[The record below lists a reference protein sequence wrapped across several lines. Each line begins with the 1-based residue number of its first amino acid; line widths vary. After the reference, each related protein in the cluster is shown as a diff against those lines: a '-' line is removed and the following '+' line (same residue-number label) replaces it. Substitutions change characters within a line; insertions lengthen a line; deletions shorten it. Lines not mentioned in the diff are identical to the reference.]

1 MMNDFARSP
10 GVCDEARAYM
20 QVLYGD
26 MPPAPQVVRT
36 TLVHTLST
44 PTHRLEIWQVDL
56 TEPLAMAWHLTLHQ
70 PLPSVDGGTA
80 VLLSPDGCW
89 PHVVNAA
96 AMAAVLAQG
105 VCLAHFDRLLFAH
118 DRPDAQSGGALHAR
132 WPERQF
138 SAIAAWAWGLLANAQ
153 ALRQIQNDK
162 ALDFKVFNSNTPHFN
177 ALKLGI
183 MGHSRGGKAALLAGA
198 LDPGVALTVAHN
210 SGCAGAASYQFNDGH
225 SETLTALQAQFPH
238 WLSSACDQASVR
250 AQIQA
255 LDNRALLESLTGR
268 HLCVMQA
275 DDDLW
280 ANPQGT
286 RHAVAR
292 LQSHWDALGL
302 GAQLHHFSRDGGH
315 AMTALD
321 WSRAAQTLAQI

>member
-1 MMNDFARSP
+1 MNDFARSP
-10 GVCDEARAYM
+10 GVCDEARAYI
-20 QVLYGD
+20 QALYGD
-26 MPPAPQVVRT
+26 MPPAPQGVVT
-36 TLVHTLST
+36 TLVHTLTS

-56 TEPLAMAWHLTLHQ
+56 MEPLEMTWHLTLHQ
-70 PLPSVDGGTA
+70 PLTSGDRGVA

-96 AMAAVLAQG
+96 AMAAVTAQG

-118 DRPDAQSGGALHAR
+118 DRPDAQPGGTVHAR
-132 WPERQF
+132 WPKRPF
-138 SAIAAWAWGLLANAQ
+138 SALSAWAWGLLANAQ
-153 ALRQIQNDK
+153 ALRQIQSDK
-162 ALDFKVFNSNTPHFN
+162 AF
-177 ALKLGI
+177 KLGI

-198 LDPGVALTVAHN
+198 LAPDVALAVAHN
-210 SGCAGAASYQFNDGH
+210 TGCAGAASFQFNDGH

-238 WLSSACDQASVR
+238 WLSPGCKRSPVR
-250 AQIQA
+250 AQIEA
-255 LDNRALLESLTGR
+255 LDNRALLECLTGR

-302 GAQLHHFSRDGGH
+302 GAKLHHFTRDGGH
-315 AMTALD
+315 ALTALD